1 MLINGIITINN
12 LCIRRLFDTNYF
24 EWMSHV
30 LMEVAM
36 HRDSYKNHPCK
47 ITDEFMKKERTLF
60 DATQEGFFEVDVT
73 ECHLIDLRRM
83 NQPQ

>member
-1 MLINGIITINN
+1 
-12 LCIRRLFDTNYF
+12 
-24 EWMSHV
+24 
-30 LMEVAM
+30 M